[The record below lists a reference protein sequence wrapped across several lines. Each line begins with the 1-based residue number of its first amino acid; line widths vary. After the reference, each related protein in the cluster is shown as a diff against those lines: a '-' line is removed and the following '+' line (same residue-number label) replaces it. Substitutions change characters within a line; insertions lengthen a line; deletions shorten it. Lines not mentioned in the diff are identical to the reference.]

1 MLAGVVGPWVNGAAM
16 TERRDRERTPEE
28 LVPSDFYAELDADA
42 LFLDASTSWL
52 DGLGLDPSGLIGT
65 RILDLVHPDDR
76 PIFGESFRKVIE
88 SKLPTQTSLRVR
100 HRDGSWRWLEGRA
113 VARVGEDGA
122 VRVLALHRDT
132 TERVHA
138 EEELR
143 ESEERY
149 RRLVELSPFALI
161 VHVGGKVVY
170 ANSAAATLLGAQGPG
185 SLLGRDALDFSH
197 PETRALAIERIR
209 RIEQEGRPVA
219 VAQERIVR
227 IDGKVLDVETV
238 AGPIPFEGRQAIQV
252 LVIDVSERRRAEE
265 EREALSAQVQH
276 AQKLESL
283 GRLAGGI
290 AHDFNNLLTGIL
302 SNAGLAL
309 SELPRDSEARDN
321 LQQIEMS
328 AQRAAE
334 LAGLM
339 LTYAGRARFVAGPVD
354 LTRLIE
360 TLHPLM
366 RASLG
371 RRTSLRQKLDP
382 DLPLIEGD
390 PTQLQQVLMNL
401 IANAAESLDEGSRVI
416 GISTGVMQVDR
427 AFLMKTLFHD
437 DLAEGPCVYLVVSD
451 TGRGMDATTQSRI
464 FEPFFSTKPGGSGL
478 GLASVLGIV
487 RRHHGAIK
495 VDSRPGE
502 GTTVRVLFPAT
513 EGQALRPEAGMP
525 GDVLAHTTAP
535 EPGGT
540 VLVIDDEEGIRLAAR
555 QTLERAGFRVLTAE
569 DGRSGVS
576 LLRRR
581 AGEVVA
587 VVLDLEM
594 PGMSGEEAVREL
606 QALGTGAALILST
619 GYAEDEVLTNFA
631 GLPLGGFLQKPYGPA
646 ALVTKV
652 RDVIASS
659 RRTQRG
665 EGSA

>member
-1 MLAGVVGPWVNGAAM
+1 MN
-16 TERRDRERTPEE
+16 ERRDRERTPEE
-28 LVPSDFYAELDADA
+28 LVSSDLFAEFDADDR
-42 LFLDASTSWL
+42 FLDASTSWL
-52 DGLGLDPSGLIGT
+52 DALGLDPTHLIGT
-65 RILDLVHPDDR
+65 SILDLVHEDDR
-76 PIFGESFRKVIE
+76 PAFRESLRKVVE
-88 SKLPTQTSLRVR
+88 SKLATQTSLRVR
-100 HRDGSWRWLEGRA
+100 HRDGTWRWLEGRA
-113 VARVGEDGA
+113 VARIDDDGR

-132 TERVHA
+132 TERVRA

-149 RRLVELSPFALI
+149 RRLVELAPFARVVL
-161 VHVGGKVVY
+161 VGGRLVY
-170 ANSAAATLLGAQGPG
+170 ANNAAATLLGAQGPE
-185 SLLGRDALDFSH
+185 SLLGREVLDFSH
-197 PETRALAIERIR
+197 PATRALAQERIR
-209 RIEQEGRPVA
+209 CVEQEGRPVA
-219 VAQERIVR
+219 LAQEKVVR
-227 IDGKVLDVETV
+227 IDGRVLHVETV
-238 AGPIPFEGRQAIQV
+238 AGPIPFEGRQAVQMLI
-252 LVIDVSERRRAEE
+252 IDVSERQRAEE

-321 LQQIEMS
+321 LEQIEMS

-339 LTYAGRARFVAGPVD
+339 LTYAGRARFVAEPVS

-401 IANAAESLDEGSRVI
+401 VTNAAESLADGSRVI

-427 AFLMKTLFHD
+427 AFLAKTLFHD
-437 DLAEGPCVYLVVSD
+437 ELAEGPCVYLVVSD
-451 TGRGMDATTQSRI
+451 TGRGMGAATLSRI
-464 FEPFFSTKPGGSGL
+464 FEPFFTTKPGGSGL

-502 GTTVRVLFPAT
+502 GTTVRVLFPVI
-513 EGQALRPEAGMP
+513 EGQAARPAAAPDET
-525 GDVLAHTTAP
+525 LAPTA

-581 AGEVVA
+581 AGEIVA

-594 PGMSGEEAVREL
+594 PGMSGEDVVREL
-606 QALGTGAALILST
+606 QALGTGAPLILST
-619 GYAEDEVLTNFA
+619 GYAEDEVLTQFA
-631 GLPLGGFLQKPYGPA
+631 ALPLGGFLQKPYGPA

-652 RDVIASS
+652 RDVLAAA
-659 RRTQRG
+659 RRAQRG